1 MKALCATIIV
11 VLLLLL
17 PAQTLSQIA
26 NAGFETW
33 ALGTPTGWTTDNLP
47 TIAVPITQST
57 TVHSGSSAL
66 SGAVVSFLTLGA
78 YPPTLTGVFPISQ
91 RYATFSMWYRFAPV
105 GGDSIVGLVIMY
117 KAKAP
122 IGSATFGISAT
133 VSSYTQFNV
142 SVAYFASGTP
152 DTCHIT
158 MLITGSAASH
168 DSVHLG
174 STMLLDDLAFSGTSG
189 VERETSVPTSF
200 ALHQNYPNP
209 FNPATVIKYDLP
221 VASHVSLRVFNALGQ
236 EVATLVNADEN
247 PGLHDIRFDASGLP
261 SGAYFYRLSAGA
273 YTETRR
279 LLVLK

>member
-11 VLLLLL
+11 VLLLL
-17 PAQTLSQIA
+17 PAQALSQIA

-33 ALGTPTGWTTDNLP
+33 ALGTPTGWAANNIP
-47 TIAVPITQST
+47 TVAVPITQST
-57 TVHSGSSAL
+57 TAHSGSSAL
-66 SGAVVSFLTLGA
+66 SGTVVSFLTLGA
-78 YPPTLTGVFPISQ
+78 YSPSLTGIFPISQ
-91 RYATFSMWYRFAPV
+91 RYATFSVWYRFAPV
-105 GGDSIVGLVIMY
+105 GGDSILGT
-117 KAKAP
+117 
-122 IGSATFGISAT
+122 ATFVKSKAGIGIAT
-133 VSSYTQFNV
+133 FTVGGTVGTYTQINKNIL
-142 SVAYFASGTP
+142 YFGAGIP
-152 DTCHIT
+152 DTVIIST
-158 MLITGSAASH
+158 LIVGPRSAN

-174 STMLLDDLAFSGTSG
+174 STMLLDDFSLSGTNG

-247 PGLHDIRFDASGLP
+247 PGVHDVRFEASGLP
-261 SGAYFYRLSAGA
+261 SGAYFYRLSAGT